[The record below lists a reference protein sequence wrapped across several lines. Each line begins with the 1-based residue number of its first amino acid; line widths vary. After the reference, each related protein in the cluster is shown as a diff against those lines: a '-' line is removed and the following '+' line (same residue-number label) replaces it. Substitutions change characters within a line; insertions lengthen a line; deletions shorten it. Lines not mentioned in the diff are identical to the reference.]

1 MTVGEAL
8 ERHYS
13 RHGLPADG
21 GEHAT
26 WFRVRLGP
34 VSIPFPNPPAR
45 RRAVFLHDVN
55 HVLTGYDTV
64 FSDGEMSIAAFEV
77 GTGCGRVWVAWFINL
92 FLMAIGTVLRP
103 RAVVRAFVR
112 GRRTD
117 SIYRR
122 PDARQCLRQMAVD
135 DMRAE
140 LRVDHDGSRPTAREY
155 VAFVLWSVISWLVVA
170 GTVLPVVGVLLAV
183 GLAAWRLRG

>member
-13 RHGLPADG
+13 LHGLPADG
-21 GEHAT
+21 GAHAT

-34 VSIPFPNPPAR
+34 VSIPLPNPPAR

-55 HVLTGYDTV
+55 HLLTGYDTV
-64 FSDGEMSIAAFEV
+64 FSDGELSIAAFEV

-92 FLMAIGTVLRP
+92 FLMAIGTLLRP
-103 RAVVRAFVR
+103 RAVVRAFIR
-112 GRRTD
+112 GRRSD

-122 PDARQCLRQMAVD
+122 RDSREFWRDRSVD
-135 DMRAE
+135 DVRAA
-140 LRVDHDGSRPTAREY
+140 LRVDSDDSPRTAREY
-155 VAFVLWSVISWLVVA
+155 VAFVQWSAIAWLVIA
-170 GTVLPVVGVLLAV
+170 GTGALVVGAILAV
-183 GLAAWRLRG
+183 VGAARAIGR